1 MFAIFLLA
9 LVLSRQS
16 NASPY
21 GDNFHVMADEAGIAF
36 VKFKDVAV
44 AEEKRDIAKRDG
56 EEDELDKM
64 IQEEGSKAEEAPEQ
78 ANPAPE
84 QTNAGASTENKGG
97 DEDSELEKMIAEE
110 GGKADEG
117 SVKPSNDEAS
127 KSEGGAGE
135 ANSGGDD
142 AELEKMIAE
151 ESGKGGEGN
160 AEPEKTN
167 AEPEKTIAGESG
179 QNADQDEAA
188 MEKAFAEEAA
198 TQEDD
203 GEGEPVGGG
212 TGQAP
217 SGGNVEPEKPN
228 AAESNENKGGG
239 GGGGEEDSELDKMMA
254 EEEGKADEGS
264 EKPNAEASNENK
276 GGDEDSE
283 LEKLIAEE
291 GAKADEPLI
300 AEEAQD
306 ARSNE
311 IEENEHANAEVK
323 KTLAEYIHELE
334 LNKELAETDK
344 AAERK
349 VRNEDFYRK
358 YDEVAAVA
366 IEETEDAAS
375 GIAVVETAASDVD
388 APPAIVTTA
397 NPSKTEASF
406 FLKKY

>member
-97 DEDSELEKMIAEE
+97 DEDSELEK
-110 GGKADEG
+110 
-117 SVKPSNDEAS
+117 
-127 KSEGGAGE
+127 
-135 ANSGGDD
+135 
-142 AELEKMIAE
+142 
-151 ESGKGGEGN
+151 
-160 AEPEKTN
+160 
-167 AEPEKTIAGESG
+167 
-179 QNADQDEAA
+179 
-188 MEKAFAEEAA
+188 
-198 TQEDD
+198 
-203 GEGEPVGGG
+203 
-212 TGQAP
+212 
-217 SGGNVEPEKPN
+217 
-228 AAESNENKGGG
+228 
-239 GGGGEEDSELDKMMA
+239 
-254 EEEGKADEGS
+254 
-264 EKPNAEASNENK
+264 
-276 GGDEDSE
+276 
-283 LEKLIAEE
+283 LIAEE

-366 IEETEDAAS
+366 IEETDDAAS